1 MSYIAQYGRGG
12 NVCCPGQCSK
22 AKRSAVLASIS
33 MVASRWPYID
43 LMPRPSD
50 KANYRRFSISG
61 TTFSGKKCLSG
72 KVICAFFLPRLS
84 KFSCLKEKIK
94 KQATSNWRQVDPHL
108 AFSIQ
113 TDREFYG
120 CQMA

>member
-72 KVICAFFLPRLS
+72 KVICAFFCPAYRSSPVLKRKLRS
-84 KFSCLKEKIK
+84 K
-94 KQATSNWRQVDPHL
+94 PHQ
-108 AFSIQ
+108 IG
-113 TDREFYG
+113 DK
-120 CQMA
+120 